1 MRMSAR
7 RIRDLAGPYPK
18 LAAAHAA
25 MVDSPRH
32 HVALHCAIAER
43 ALVHHLLCHDAAV
56 FDPKSVAAMP
66 AVIYLARTHKA
77 ADGSRTKR
85 TYVVE
90 CVVLVPSGVAF
101 GARLL
106 RGACTAARSRGHF
119 ATCVDCGYGDP
130 VRLVR

>member
-1 MRMSAR
+1 MTLPVLTQNRLPHTLRWS
-7 RIRDLAGPYPK
+7 IRPVITLLCTVPSQNGHWYT
-18 LAAAHAA
+18 
-25 MVDSPRH
+25 
-32 HVALHCAIAER
+32 I
-43 ALVHHLLCHDAAV
+43 LCHDAAV